1 MSYPW
6 KKTTNRK
13 QQQQK
18 DAAHKQKKRR
28 SQTFILEEII
38 SPGVASCPVLPID
51 DSLSAIKGLELFTQ
65 EELVAAILENNSSID
80 LNNINTESLFEDYF
94 GKIDE
99 YLAENPTESDAFDIE
114 DLSTWPTLEA
124 LINSGQLNVEM
135 PDIGGVVDTL
145 PPPVTVPIDPPRNNH
160 NKDDNDNTNYDF
172 PLGNQPLVGVI
183 DTGLGADNPDID
195 YGRVTLGYDRVGR
208 DGNPLLRAGEGDE
221 HGSHVL
227 GIIGATRDNGV
238 GIDGINDKAP
248 LWVGRAIGSGQWA
261 RSLRE
266 KVFDF

>member
-1 MSYPW
+1 MSYSW

-94 GKIDE
+94 EKIDE
-99 YLAENPTESDAFDIE
+99 YLAENPTESDASDIE

-135 PDIGGVVDTL
+135 PDIGGVVDTFQSVETL
-145 PPPVTVPIDPPRNNH
+145 VDKKIILDPGH
-160 NKDDNDNTNYDF
+160 GDTNKGFDPGAVANGIREADLNLDQANIIAEH
-172 PLGNQPLVGVI
+172 LRQ
-183 DTGLGADNPDID
+183 LGAEVKI
-195 YGRVTLGYDRVGR
+195 
-208 DGNPLLRAGEGDE
+208 
-221 HGSHVL
+221 
-227 GIIGATRDNGV
+227 
-238 GIDGINDKAP
+238 
-248 LWVGRAIGSGQWA
+248 
-261 RSLRE
+261 
-266 KVFDF
+266 